1 MINTTTVKD
10 IIKARGTRF
19 CTVKF
24 KTRLGQTRI
33 VNGMLRP
40 PKEYQKNAGLQPL
53 WNVHDKCF
61 ASFYINNVEEIN

>member
-33 VNGMLRP
+33 VNGMLPP
-40 PKEYQKNAGLQPL
+40 PKN
-53 WNVHDKCF
+53 
-61 ASFYINNVEEIN
+61 